1 MKRQF
6 KSCGNASKKHLGRL
20 KKLNEKDT
28 KTEKRIRIKQRSKNR
43 KKNKQKYTQNHKY
56 GFEIETQTVPK
67 RKILLI
73 QLKQRS

>member
-28 KTEKRIRIKQRSKNR
+28 KTEK
-43 KKNKQKYTQNHKY
+43 KNKDKNIQAETERKANKNILKNMNMTLKQKDR
-56 GFEIETQTVPK
+56 ETQ
-67 RKILLI
+67 KIGGN
-73 QLKQRS
+73 KYN